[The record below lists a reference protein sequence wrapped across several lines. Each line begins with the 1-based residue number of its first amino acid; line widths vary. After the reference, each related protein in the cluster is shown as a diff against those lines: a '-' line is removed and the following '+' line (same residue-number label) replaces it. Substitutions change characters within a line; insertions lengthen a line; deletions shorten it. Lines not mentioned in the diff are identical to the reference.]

1 MGRNYRSMRDA
12 IQNGRG
18 VERPFNCPVHGDDN
32 ASASVNVVKG
42 VWVCYACRAT
52 GKTQEGTH
60 DLSYIPMMLDAE
72 IPQLPPLAVLYT
84 NGWRGYGQYWASRY
98 GVEVATRFATG
109 VDPVDG
115 SPTVPIHNA
124 MGTVVHGFLRRTS
137 AKEGPK
143 YMYPGKVP
151 VSRLLF
157 GHHLLL
163 TPLSVLVLV
172 EGASDVMS
180 LARWQPPRGVGVAGV
195 YGAGVHAA
203 QVDLVKRMGPRHVV
217 VAMDADDAGRSA
229 NERSVKALRESSV
242 AAEVHDWHK
251 AHGVRDPGELKDDPW
266 KRLIPASRN

>member
-1 MGRNYRSMRDA
+1 MGRNYRSMREA

-60 DLSYIPMMLDAE
+60 DLTYIPMMLDAE
-72 IPQLPPLAVLYT
+72 IPQLPPLAVAYT
-84 NGWRGYGQYWASRY
+84 NIHLGYGMYWANRY
-98 GVEVATRFATG
+98 GIPVASLFQTG

-124 MGTVVHGFLRRTS
+124 MGTVVHGFLKRS
-137 AKEGPK
+137 NADEGPK
-143 YMYPGKVP
+143 YLYPAKVP

-157 GHHLLL
+157 GHHLLP
-163 TPLSVLVLV
+163 TPLSYLVLV

-180 LARWQPPRGVGVAGV
+180 LARWEPPRGVGVAGV
-195 YGAGVHAA
+195 YGAGLHAA
-203 QVDLVKRMGPRHVV
+203 QVDLVKGMSPRHVI
-217 VAMDADDAGRSA
+217 VAMDSDDAGRSA
-229 NERSVKALRESSV
+229 SERSVKALRESSV
-242 AAEVHDWHK
+242 AAEVHDWHSSNRV
-251 AHGVRDPGELKDDPW
+251 HDPGELEEDPW
-266 KRLIPASRN
+266 KTLLPTSK